1 MTHNDPDEQGGI
13 ALPDAEANPGLP
25 QPGTP
30 RQEPKKK
37 ARRGWSTTNK
47 VLGAV
52 IAVVGAITGTIT
64 AVEIVTRDSTNFSHL
79 EMSFEPVT
87 DETSEWAVTAAQLS
101 EHAFPAGAR
110 CTGDQLD
117 WLEAN
122 AIALNRHYMLSL
134 RNTASSGAML
144 AINDIRSTAP
154 EAPERGEL
162 FMRVV
167 CDPTGF
173 PARDLFYGKLV
184 ADRPDLVATNV
195 NVKGD
200 AAAQRNPEV
209 PVSFNLGPGESGK
222 IPLDLFGK
230 YPANGEVELTVYS
243 VDEQRVE
250 RVAGSDFTMPAL
262 LFGGDWFLVTTDSG
276 VECRRIEAGAIET
289 CTLDEALHEIEIARP

>member
-1 MTHNDPDEQGGI
+1 MTKDAYAEHTGSTRPASEADR
-13 ALPDAEANPGLP
+13 ALPQSEAPH
-25 QPGTP
+25 
-30 RQEPKKK
+30 QEPKKK
-37 ARRGWSTTNK
+37 TKRGWSTTNK
-47 VLGAV
+47 VVGGV

-64 AVEIVTRDSTNFSHL
+64 AIEIVTRDTTNFSHL

-87 DETSEWAVTAAQLS
+87 DETSEWAVTAAQLT
-101 EHAFPAGAR
+101 ENAFPAGAR
-110 CTGDQLD
+110 CTAEQHA

-122 AIALNRHYMLSL
+122 AVALDRHYMLTL
-134 RNTASSGAML
+134 RNTASTGSML

-154 EAPERGEL
+154 EPPERGEL

-167 CDPTGF
+167 CDPAGF
-173 PARDLFYGKLV
+173 PARDLFYGKLL

-200 AAAQRNPEV
+200 TAAQRNPEV

-230 YPANGEVELTVYS
+230 YPANGEVEVTVYRG
-243 VDEQRVE
+243 DEQRVE
-250 RVAGSDFTMPAL
+250 RVPGSEFTMPAL

-276 VECRRIEAGAIET
+276 VECRRLEAGAIET
-289 CTLDEALHEIEIARP
+289 CTLDEALHEIAIAQP